1 MTITRKSGEEEDVIY
16 PESDGKPMADN
27 TRQFRY
33 IALLKAGFDA
43 MYIDRDDVFVAG
55 DLLWYPVQ
63 GNNTIRYAP
72 DVLIALGRP
81 KGDRGSYLQWE
92 ENNQPPNVVFEVL
105 SPSNTRKEMENKL
118 GKYDLYGVDEYY
130 EYDPDRGILQGW
142 LRDSSSGN
150 LEEIPDMDHWQSP
163 LTKVTMHLEGKDLVV
178 TRPDGRVFLNSEESE
193 QQIQLHSK
201 RAEEEAKRAEKEAKR
216 AEKEA
221 KRAEKEAKRA
231 EKEAKRAE
239 KEAKRAET
247 ATEQAARAEE
257 EKKRLAKLLK
267 EHGIDPS

>member
-1 MTITRKSGEEEDVIY
+1 MTITRKSGEEDVIY

-43 MYIDRDDVFVAG
+43 LYLDCDDVFVAG

-72 DVLIALGRP
+72 DVLIALDRP

-92 ENNQPPNVVFEVL
+92 ENNQPPNVVYEVL
-105 SPSNTRKEMENKL
+105 SPSNTRKEMEKKL

-130 EYDPDRGILQGW
+130 EYDPDRGILKGW
-142 LRDSSSGN
+142 LRDSTSGN

-163 LTKVTMHLEGKDLVV
+163 LTKVTMHLEDKDLVV
-178 TRPDGRVFLNSEESE
+178 TRPDGRVFLNSEENE
-193 QQIQLHSK
+193 QQILSLSK
-201 RAEEEAKRAEKEAKR
+201 RAEEEAKRAEM
-216 AEKEA
+216 
-221 KRAEKEAKRA
+221 
-231 EKEAKRAE
+231 
-239 KEAKRAET
+239 
-247 ATEQAARAEE
+247 ATEQAARAEKE
-257 EKKRLAKLLK
+257 TERLAKLLK